1 MISLLLNALLL
12 IILSCDFIVSLVSTF
27 IYARPYLQLFMC
39 FSFKWRQ

>member
-12 IILSCDFIVSLVSTF
+12 ILLSCDCIDSLVSTF

-39 FSFKWRQ
+39 FSLKWRQ